1 MVQSVTSDYIRNV
14 ERLGE
19 KIPDGWLNKIYKSRK
34 TYNSSRRHFLIS
46 CRPWQAIVDLF
57 GRFLSLWPK
66 VSFEFSSLYPF
77 LKSHLVFLK
86 KFLFFFASHVDKV
99 FFNDV
104 KSLII

>member
-57 GRFLSLWPK
+57 G
-66 VSFEFSSLYPF
+66 
-77 LKSHLVFLK
+77 
-86 KFLFFFASHVDKV
+86 
-99 FFNDV
+99 
-104 KSLII
+104 